1 MAGTITHLLIARN
14 LVELLGSSIQNIDLF
29 YAGNIGPD
37 GVHAGK
43 DYCRADKKKTHLRS
57 DIKDND
63 FHLEKNRLLFN
74 KRLNAFKHDYI
85 DKNDSKYDYYVGY
98 LVHLLVD
105 EAFLMEI
112 RESYRQLRLSLG
124 TPLNN
129 QDFFRPMIYE
139 VNEIDKALFN
149 EHKDLSLIRELLQP
163 LELFNIKDLIS
174 KEELMYSKIWVLEEK
189 LKIHPNVSNTEFI
202 KIEAVEAF
210 IERSTSYLLK
220 YLKDNEFY

>member
-14 LVELLGSSIQNIDLF
+14 LVEQLGSSIQNTDLF
-29 YAGNIGPD
+29 YAGNIAPD
-37 GVHAGK
+37 GVHARK

-57 DIKDND
+57 GIKDND

-74 KRLNAFKHDYI
+74 KRLNTFKNHYI

-129 QDFFRPMIYE
+129 QDFFRPMIFE

-149 EHKDLSLIRELLQP
+149 KYKDLSRLTEQLQS
-163 LELFNIKDLIS
+163 LELFDIKNLIS
-174 KEELMYSKIWVLEEK
+174 KEELMRSKVWVLEEK
-189 LKIHPNVSNTEFI
+189 LKIHPKVSNTEFI
-202 KIEAVEAF
+202 KIEPIEAF
-210 IERSTSYLLK
+210 IDRMTEYLIK